1 MTGDWV
7 LTTLFSRL
15 SRGVWA
21 RTDGRKDPKKAEA
34 QLQAA
39 ATTTSVN
46 FELEGRSVISDG
58 IRTCDGDDGRAQD
71 DTHEVLHEGRSTHCC
86 VAPTRR
92 EMYARKASP

>member
-58 IRTCDGDDGRAQD
+58 IRTCDVDDGGGSSELEGAD
-71 DTHEVLHEGRSTHCC
+71 DGEAAV
-86 VAPTRR
+86 VDA
-92 EMYARKASP
+92 